1 MSLLKGHQRC
11 RRSVA
16 GSPAAKLAAV
26 ADWRKSLL
34 FSFWTLRVNTYLA
47 SSVRVQTERGQ
58 VVVDSGP

>member
-1 MSLLKGHQRC
+1 M
-11 RRSVA
+11 
-16 GSPAAKLAAV
+16 